1 MPAEAPSPPAEAAE
15 QALAF
20 LTEMS
25 VDVRGGAILG
35 GAGEVLSA
43 SGDRDAWGQAAAE
56 LLATADSADGRPVDQ
71 VHVGTGGGEVFAV
84 REGGLTAV
92 VVTERFTLASL
103 MAFDMRSALRDLARG
118 GTPGAGASG
127 GDA

>member
-1 MPAEAPSPPAEAAE
+1 MPTEAPSPAEEAAE
-15 QALAF
+15 QTLAF

-35 GAGEVLSA
+35 AGGDVLA
-43 SGDRDAWGQAAAE
+43 ATGEREAWRDAAAA
-56 LLATADSADGRPVDQ
+56 LLAPADAADGRAADQ
-71 VHVGTGGGEVFAV
+71 IHVGTGQGEVFAV

-103 MAFDMRSALRDLARG
+103 MAFDMRSALRDLAGGGNGHGGRG
-118 GTPGAGASG
+118 
-127 GDA
+127 